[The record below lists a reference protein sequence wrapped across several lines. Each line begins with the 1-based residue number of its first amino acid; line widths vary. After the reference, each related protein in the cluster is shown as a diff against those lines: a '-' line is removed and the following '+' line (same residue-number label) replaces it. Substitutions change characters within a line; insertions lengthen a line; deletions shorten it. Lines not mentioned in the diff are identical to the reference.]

1 MAYEILALDL
11 DGTLLNSQH
20 MISLKTKEALLDIMK
35 AGKKVVLAS
44 GRPTTG
50 MLHIVEEL
58 RLREY
63 ESYIISY
70 NGARI
75 TNLKTGEH
83 IYNKTVPREFM
94 KDAYDIAEKFGL
106 DFVTYDEDYVYCNQ
120 EPNAYTLYEVK
131 EERMKL
137 RVCDDF
143 AEDINFPVNKCMFVG
158 DPKLVEEAEKALL
171 NRYHSLY
178 SIYRSVDFFVEIM
191 AQNTD
196 KATALNRLVSSI
208 GLTRDQLICC
218 GDGYNDLAM
227 MEYAGLGVAMGNAI
241 DEVKERA
248 DFVTKSNDEDGI
260 VHVIEKFMR
269 R

>member
-11 DGTLLNSQH
+11 DGTLLNSKS
-20 MISLKTKEALLDIMK
+20 MISPATKEAIHAIMK
-35 AGKKVVLAS
+35 RGKKVVLAT

-50 MLHIVEEL
+50 TRHIVEEL
-58 RLREY
+58 RLKEF
-63 ESYIISY
+63 ESYVISY

-83 IYNKTVPREFM
+83 IYKKTLPSNFI
-94 KDAYDIAEKFGL
+94 KDAYDLAEKFGL
-106 DFVTYDEDYVYCNQ
+106 NFVTYDEDTIYCNQ
-120 EPNAYTLYEVK
+120 EPNEYTLLEVR

-137 RVCDDF
+137 QICEHFV
-143 AEDINFPVNKCMFVG
+143 EDIDFPTYKCMFVG
-158 DPKLVEEAEKALL
+158 EPKIVAEAEKALL

-178 SIYRSVDFFVEIM
+178 SIYRSVNFFVEIM
-191 AQNTD
+191 EKNTD

-208 GLTRDQLICC
+208 GLTKDQLICC

-227 MEYAGLGVAMGNAI
+227 MEFAGLCVAMGNAV

-260 VHVIEKFMR
+260 AYVIEKFMK
-269 R
+269 